1 MNVYVSNLPII
12 VYPVIM
18 TYSVDNQ
25 QGERGAGS
33 KRARDEEKGKDN
45 FFLSAIDSKRI
56 NR

>member
-1 MNVYVSNLPII
+1 
-12 VYPVIM
+12 M

-45 FFLSAIDSKRI
+45 FFVGY
-56 NR
+56 